1 MTKKVIP
8 KSNITNFKDD
18 LKVDEFGAI
27 LCSKFKS
34 ENLFWVRFFHHKTNR
49 NRTIIAGTIAKK

>member
-8 KSNITNFKDD
+8 KSNIANFKDD

-27 LCSKFKS
+27 FCSKFKS
-34 ENLFWVRFFHHKTNR
+34 ENLFCVLFFHHKTNR
-49 NRTIIAGTIAKK
+49 NRTTIAGMIAKK